1 MVSHPLGL
9 RFEVSDHGVGVGS
22 TGLVLGLG
30 LAKTVVVTSLAVAQ
44 PGE

>member
-9 RFEVSDHGVGVGS
+9 RFEVSDHGVGGRS
-22 TGLVLGLG
+22 TGLVLG